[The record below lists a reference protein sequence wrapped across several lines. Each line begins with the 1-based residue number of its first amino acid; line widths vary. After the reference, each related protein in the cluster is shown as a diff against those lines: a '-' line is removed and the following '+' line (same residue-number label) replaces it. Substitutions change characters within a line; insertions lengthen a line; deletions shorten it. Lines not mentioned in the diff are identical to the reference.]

1 MSKIIEKNVY
11 FENEFTVDM
20 DYISKMLK
28 RTFIPYMRAYEITGF
43 ISIAAAVAFVLTFF
57 ISGLNKNT
65 RIDTIFWVAAF
76 FVIIWILT
84 KAQTLPAIRI
94 RRAYKSLGGKDV
106 GYHCTFDDD
115 ALMMFGENG
124 MNDAITY
131 YNINGI
137 VDDTDA
143 FVLRVNS
150 TVIIRIPKDS
160 FTYGSPDD
168 FCSFIQQ
175 RTLNSKKASN
185 NFVTFRILY
194 NIIVTAWCMFFAV
207 LMIMMFMV

>member
-20 DYISKMLK
+20 DLISNMLK

-43 ISIAAAVAFVLTFF
+43 ISIASAVAFVLTFF
-57 ISGLNKNT
+57 ISGFNKNT
-65 RIDTIFWVAAF
+65 RIDTIYWVAAF
-76 FVIIWILT
+76 LAIIWILI
-84 KAQTLPAIRI
+84 KAQTLPAKRI
-94 RRAYKSLGGKDV
+94 RRAYKSLGEKDV

-124 MNDAITY
+124 MNDAVTY

-168 FCSFIQQ
+168 FCSFIRQ

-207 LMIMMFMV
+207 LMILMFMV